1 MFLAQNPFTFS
12 QFLVQCAPVRKFD
25 CVEMWSAQGFSIF
38 VFNRGRRMVVIRL
51 ARGGQK
57 KRPFYHIV
65 VTDSRNKRDGR
76 YIERLGFFNPSAQ
89 GEEVRLNLNNDRI
102 EHWVKLGAK
111 PSDRVNTLMKETAA
125 A

>member
-1 MFLAQNPFTFS
+1 
-12 QFLVQCAPVRKFD
+12 
-25 CVEMWSAQGFSIF
+25 
-38 VFNRGRRMVVIRL
+38 MVVIRL

-76 YIERLGFFNPSAQ
+76 YIERLGFFNPGAIGQ
-89 GEEVRLNLNNDRI
+89 EVRLNLNNDRI

-111 PSDRVNTLMKETAA
+111 TSDRVNTLIKESAA

>member
-1 MFLAQNPFTFS
+1 
-12 QFLVQCAPVRKFD
+12 
-25 CVEMWSAQGFSIF
+25 
-38 VFNRGRRMVVIRL
+38 MVVIRL

-65 VTDSRNKRDGR
+65 VTDSRNRRDGR
-76 YIERLGFFNPSAQ
+76 YIERVGFFNPKAIGQ
-89 GEEVRLNLNNDRI
+89 EVRLNLNNERI

-111 PSDRVNTLMKETAA
+111 TSDRVTSLMKETAA